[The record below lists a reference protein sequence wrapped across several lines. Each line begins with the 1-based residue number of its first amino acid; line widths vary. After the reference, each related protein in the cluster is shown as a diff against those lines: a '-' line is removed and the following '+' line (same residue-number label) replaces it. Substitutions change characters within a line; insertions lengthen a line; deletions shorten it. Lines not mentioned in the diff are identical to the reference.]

1 MNTFSKPLFADD
13 KLIRESLT
21 AAVRTI
27 PKDLPMTRLGRWRKA
42 KDAYETLK
50 ANHPDMWKKLFGS
63 DDQDDEVD
71 LDDDDEVDLD
81 EDEDEGDW
89 DEKEEA
95 LLTEE
100 YTKFWDFS
108 EKIINAGGMRMFEV
122 MEVIKYGKKNH
133 LKYEEGKFKVLYA

>member
-1 MNTFSKPLFADD
+1 MTNAFSTPLFADD
-13 KLIRESLT
+13 RLIRESLE

-27 PKDLPMTRLGRWRKA
+27 PKDLPMTRLGRWRREMEK
-42 KDAYETLK
+42 YEALK

-63 DDQDDEVD
+63 DDQDDE
-71 LDDDDEVDLD
+71 DDDEEYKSD
-81 EDEDEGDW
+81 EDDDGEWDVKVEG
-89 DEKEEA
+89 

-108 EKIINAGGMRMFEV
+108 EKIINAGGMRMYEV
-122 MEVIKYGKKNH
+122 MEVINYGKKNH

>member
-13 KLIRESLT
+13 RIMRESLE

-27 PKDLPMTRLGRWRKA
+27 PKVPMTRLGRWRKA
-42 KDAYETLK
+42 KDEYEALK

-63 DDQDDEVD
+63 DDQDD
-71 LDDDDEVDLD
+71 DDDEEYESD

>member
-1 MNTFSKPLFADD
+1 MTNAFSTPLYPDD
-13 KLIRESLT
+13 KLIRDSLT

-27 PKDLPMTRLGRWRKA
+27 PKQVPMTRLGRWHKA
-42 KDAYETLK
+42 KEAYETLK
-50 ANHPDMWKKLFGS
+50 ANHPIMWKRLFG
-63 DDQDDEVD
+63 DESE
-71 LDDDDEVDLD
+71 DESED
-81 EDEDEGDW
+81 EDEDDEDW
-89 DEKEEA
+89 SNDEFALMIEA

-122 MEVIKYGKKNH
+122 MEVINYGKKNR

>member
-13 KLIRESLT
+13 RIMRESLE

-27 PKDLPMTRLGRWRKA
+27 PKVPMTRLGRWRKA
-42 KDAYETLK
+42 KDEYEALK

-63 DDQDDEVD
+63 DDQDD
-71 LDDDDEVDLD
+71 DDDDEVDLD
-81 EDEDEGDW
+81 EDEDDW

-122 MEVIKYGKKNH
+122 MEIIKYGKKNH

>member
-1 MNTFSKPLFADD
+1 MTNAFSTPLFADD
-13 KLIRESLT
+13 RLIRESLE

-27 PKDLPMTRLGRWRKA
+27 PKDLPMTRLGRWQKA
-42 KDAYETLK
+42 KDAYEALK

-63 DDQDDEVD
+63 DDQGDED
-71 LDDDDEVDLD
+71 DDDDEDD
-81 EDEDEGDW
+81 DGEW
-89 DEKEEA
+89 DEKEEG

-108 EKIINAGGMRMFEV
+108 EKIINAGGMRMYEV
-122 MEVIKYGKKNH
+122 MEVINYGKKNH

>member
-13 KLIRESLT
+13 RIMRESLE

-27 PKDLPMTRLGRWRKA
+27 PKVPMTRLGRWRKA
-42 KDAYETLK
+42 KDEYEALK

-63 DDQDDEVD
+63 DDQDD
-71 LDDDDEVDLD
+71 DDEDEEYESD
-81 EDEDEGDW
+81 EDEDEDDW
-89 DEKEEA
+89 DEDEEA

-100 YTKFWDFS
+100 YTKFWDLS